1 MVKRT
6 FLTYVVLELAV
17 LAVLTWTIGLGWTLL
32 VLLATSASGVA
43 LAGSQARRQIAR
55 LQELTRRPQKSV
67 ADGMLVALGTLLVFV
82 PGLVTTFLGA
92 LMLLPPT
99 RSLMRPVAGV
109 VLNRA
114 VPRMVPV
121 VTLTPGDVY
130 PGGRACSYVD
140 SPTGHGD
147 YIDGEV
153 LDEQVVGRI
162 HEVSV
167 LRRV

>member
-6 FLTYVVLELAV
+6 FLSYVVLELAV
-17 LAVLTWTIGLGWTLL
+17 LALLTWTIGLGWTLL

-55 LQELTRRPQKSV
+55 LQELTSRPRGLV
-67 ADGMLVALGTLLVFV
+67 ADGMLVALGTVLVFV
-82 PGLVTTFLGA
+82 PGMVTTLLGA

-99 RSLMRPVAGV
+99 RSLMRPIAGI

-121 VTLTPGDVY
+121 VTLTPG
-130 PGGRACSYVD
+130 
-140 SPTGHGD
+140 GHGD
-147 YIDGEV
+147 YIDAEV
-153 LDEQVVGRI
+153 LDEQVLDDQVIGRV